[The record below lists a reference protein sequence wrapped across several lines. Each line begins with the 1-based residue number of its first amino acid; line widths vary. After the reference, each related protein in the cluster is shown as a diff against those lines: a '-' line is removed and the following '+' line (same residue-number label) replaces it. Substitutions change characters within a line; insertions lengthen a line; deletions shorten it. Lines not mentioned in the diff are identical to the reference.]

1 MRLHSIRLIDYR
13 AITDAT
19 VDFSSGVTIVE
30 GPNEVGKSSIH
41 QAITQLREDKDS
53 SRKASVKDTQPVGS
67 DVGPQVSL
75 HLSTGDF
82 EVRYSKRWIK
92 QPFTELSILKPVPE
106 QLSGNEAH
114 ERFLAILDETVDV
127 DLLDALDVAQGR
139 SLDQA
144 SLAEIKA
151 LHGAL
156 GDAGEDLADH
166 DAFLDRV
173 ESEYLR
179 FFTAK
184 GKETGELRRLTEELP
199 AADEQYRELKARSA
213 DMDALVDR
221 HARATDRLKNV
232 RTQRESAATEREDAE
247 KAVQAVS
254 GLKTALDRALERAG
268 AAQRERQRAEETRD
282 RRRALITET
291 TTAEKA
297 VKAADEALEKVTAAQ
312 QEKDSSL
319 DEAQKGLEAR
329 QAELVSAQEEAKAA
343 SADLARA
350 RARKEVDALRKRLVD
365 IREQERRAA
374 EAKATIGSISV
385 TAKDVDKLG
394 GLFTELRIAQNAK
407 TAAAAQII
415 ARRLGDTAVS
425 IDGVDVPKDSAE
437 EFAVTTDLQIHIDSV
452 VDITVRPG
460 QSPAEL
466 DRELESAQTRLD
478 AELDRLDVTT
488 LEQARERSEVR
499 TDAEAVLAEA
509 TSTLRVLIGDDDRD
523 GLDAALT
530 RAEHVAGDAADSS
543 KSAASIDELEARV
556 ESTTAAVDDASAKVE
571 TARTTLERIRAD
583 RDEARVAAVR
593 AQSTREQAATTLQ
606 NLSTRLSTDR
616 EANSD
621 ESLDETLTAAA
632 ATLTQLEDEAA
643 AARSEY
649 DAADP
654 ETLEMRLQNALQLVE
669 SKQKQQEKDR
679 QEVDQLSALIDDRA
693 AEGIYDKL
701 KAAEQNLESIRSKL
715 ARMQRQA
722 NAIKLLRDTV
732 LTHKEEAQ
740 RRYVAPFKEAIE
752 KLGRVIFGQGLSVEI
767 SENLEIVSRTLNG
780 RTVAFDA
787 LSGGTKEQ
795 LALIGRLAVATLVDA
810 DAGAPVILDDAFGFS
825 DEQRLAALNVILGN
839 VGRKAQVI
847 LLTCQPDRFSS
858 IGGAETVSLS

>member
-232 RTQRESAATEREDAE
+232 RTQLESAATERENAE
-247 KAVQAVS
+247 KAVHAVS

-329 QAELVSAQEEAKAA
+329 QAELVSAQEEAKAT

>member
-213 DMDALVDR
+213 DMEALVDR

-232 RTQRESAATEREDAE
+232 RTQLESAATEREDAE

-329 QAELVSAQEEAKAA
+329 QAELVSAQEEAKAT

-732 LTHKEEAQ
+732 LTYKEEAQ

>member
-232 RTQRESAATEREDAE
+232 RTQLESAATEREDAE

-329 QAELVSAQEEAKAA
+329 QAELVSAQEEAKAT

-767 SENLEIVSRTLNG
+767 SENLEIVSRTLDG

-795 LALIGRLAVATLVDA
+795 LALIGRLAVATLVDGES
-810 DAGAPVILDDAFGFS
+810 GAPVILDDAFGFS

>member
-13 AITDAT
+13 AISDAT

-67 DVGPQVSL
+67 DVGPQVEL
-75 HLSTGDF
+75 HLSTGDY
-82 EVRYSKRWIK
+82 ELRYSKRWIK
-92 QPFTELSILKPVPE
+92 QPFTELSVLKPVPE
-106 QLSGNEAH
+106 QLSGSEAH

-156 GDAGEDLADH
+156 GEAGEEPADH

-173 ESEYLR
+173 ETEYLR

-199 AADEQYRELKARSA
+199 GAEEQHRELKARSA
-213 DMDALVDR
+213 DMDGLVDR
-221 HARATDRLKNV
+221 HARAAERLTNG
-232 RTQRESAATEREDAE
+232 RTQLASAVTEREEAE
-247 KAVQAVS
+247 QAVQSVS
-254 GLKTALDRALERAG
+254 GLKAELDRALERAG
-268 AAQRERQRAEETRD
+268 VAQRERQLAEEARD
-282 RRRALITET
+282 RRQALITEV
-291 TTAEKA
+291 TTAEES
-297 VKAADEALEKVTAAQ
+297 VKTADDALKTVTTAQ
-312 QEKDSSL
+312 QEEDSSL
-319 DEAQKGLEAR
+319 AEAQKGLEAK
-329 QAELVSAQEEAKAA
+329 QAALLTAQVEAKTAA
-343 SADLARA
+343 ADLARA
-350 RARKEVDALRKRLVD
+350 RARREVDTLRKRLAD
-365 IREQERRAA
+365 IRDQERRAA
-374 EAKATIGSISV
+374 EAKATIGSITV
-385 TAKDVDKLG
+385 TAKDVEKLG

-407 TAAAAQII
+407 TAAAAQVI

-654 ETLEMRLQNALQLVE
+654 ETLEMRLQNARQLVE

>member
-1 MRLHSIRLIDYR
+1 MRLHSIRLINYR

-232 RTQRESAATEREDAE
+232 RTQLESAAIEREDAE

-329 QAELVSAQEEAKAA
+329 QAELVSAQEEAKAT